1 MSVFDLATSA
11 GYATSG
17 AQNLRYTEINPESA
31 NLSGQIR
38 WRWQSAS
45 NHYWIPCQSYLIL
58 NFQVTKAGGVPIEA
72 GDGVSLAKDTGAC
85 AWNLV
90 THQINGVN
98 CGVSNNPGVDSIVMK
113 RAFMSSEFRNS
124 VGDIF
129 NLTDS
134 QTLAFAGSYAQH
146 AFVPPLGLYDTKTG
160 IPGGSHL
167 LTASLA
173 TNLVERMISGG
184 RTTSGLTISLQK
196 ARLMVCHVQPNEIMT
211 IPKTVFVNTIDLQ
224 TSSMN
229 HNSNGST
236 SLVYS
241 VPPSSRKLFV
251 SSQLSNLGSSNA
263 KGATFL
269 GGCLMSSLFVDY
281 AGHQS
286 PTAIYADELT
296 DYKRKYF
303 DLYAEKIMSGASAY
317 DTLFQHIQEPLTLH
331 AFNKSESDTS
341 TTATLKMTADGSTSP
356 SLIYLSALHHNSIV
370 LQYSPGSGL
379 LETVNFVSA
388 L

>member
-1 MSVFDLATSA
+1 MSVFDLSTSA

-45 NHYWIPCQSYLIL
+45 NHYWIPCNTYMIL
-58 NFQVTKAGGVPIEA
+58 DFAVTKTGGAIVA

-98 CGVSNNPGVDSIVMK
+98 CGVSNNPAVDSIVMK
-113 RAFMSSEFRNS
+113 RAFMSSEFKNT

-129 NLTDS
+129 NLTDV
-134 QTLAFAGSYAQH
+134 QTLNLEGSVMQLSW
-146 AFVPPLGLYDTKTG
+146 VPPLGLYDTKTG

-173 TNLVERMISGG
+173 TNLIERMISDG
-184 RTTSGLTISLQK
+184 RTTAGLTITLQK
-196 ARLMVCHVQPNEIMT
+196 ARLMVCHVQPNEIMD
-211 IPKTVFVNTIDLQ
+211 IPKTVFINTIDLQ

-251 SSQLSNLGSSNA
+251 SSQLSNLGSSDA
-263 KGATFL
+263 EGATFL
-269 GGCLMSSLFVDY
+269 GGCAMSSLFVDY
-281 AGHQS
+281 AGAQS
-286 PTAIYADELT
+286 PTAIYADALT

-317 DTLFQHIQEPLTLH
+317 DTLFQHTQEPLTLH

-341 TTATLKMTADGSTSP
+341 TTATLKMTADGASNP

>member
-1 MSVFDLATSA
+1 MSVFDLSTSA

-45 NHYWIPCQSYLIL
+45 NHYWIPCNTYMIL
-58 NFQVTKAGGVPIEA
+58 DFAVTKTGGAIVA

-98 CGVSNNPGVDSIVMK
+98 CGVSNNPAVDSIVMK
-113 RAFMSSEFRNS
+113 RAFMSSESKNT

-129 NLTDS
+129 NLTDV
-134 QTLAFAGSYAQH
+134 QTLNLEGSVMQLSW
-146 AFVPPLGLYDTKTG
+146 VPPLGLYDTKTG

-173 TNLVERMISGG
+173 TNLIERMISDG
-184 RTTSGLTISLQK
+184 RTTAGLTITLQK
-196 ARLMVCHVQPNEIMT
+196 ARLMVCHIQPNEIMN
-211 IPKTVFVNTIDLQ
+211 IPKTVFVNTVDLQ

-229 HNSNGST
+229 HNSNGSA

-251 SSQLSNLGSSNA
+251 SSQLSNLASNNA

-269 GGCLMSSLFVDY
+269 GGCAMSSLFVDY
-281 AGHQS
+281 AGSQA
-286 PTAIYADELT
+286 PTAIYADTLT

-303 DLYAEKIMSGASAY
+303 DLYAEKIMSGASGY
-317 DTLFQHIQEPLTLH
+317 DTIIDHIAQPLTLH

-341 TTATLKMTADGSTSP
+341 TTATLKMTADGSSKP
-356 SLIYLSALHHNSIV
+356 SLIYMSALHHNSIV

>member
-1 MSVFDLATSA
+1 MSVFDLATTA

-31 NLSGQIR
+31 NLSGQVR

-45 NHYWIPCQSYLIL
+45 NHYWIPCQTYMIL
-58 NFQVTKAGGVPIEA
+58 DFSIGKTAGALVA
-72 GDGVSLAKDTGAC
+72 GDSVSLAKDTGAC
-85 AWNLV
+85 VWNLV

-98 CGVSNNPGVDSIVMK
+98 CGVSNNPAVDSIVMK
-113 RAFMSSEFRNS
+113 RAFMSSEFKNT

-129 NLTDS
+129 NLTDD
-134 QTLAFAGSYAQH
+134 QTLNFTGSTTQLAW
-146 AFVPPLGLYDTKTG
+146 VPPLGLYDTKTG

-173 TNLVERMISGG
+173 TNLIERMVADG
-184 RTTSGLTISLQK
+184 RTTAGLTIKLEK
-196 ARLMVCHVQPNEIMT
+196 ARLMVCHVQPNEIME

-229 HNSNGST
+229 HNSNGSA

-251 SSQLSNLGSSNA
+251 SSQLSNLGSNDA

-269 GGCLMSSLFVDY
+269 GGCQMSSLFVDY
-281 AGHQS
+281 AGAQS
-286 PTAIYADELT
+286 PTAIYADQAT

-303 DLYAEKIMSGASAY
+303 DLYAEKIMSGASGY
-317 DTLFQHIQEPLTLH
+317 ETVKENYTEPLTLH

-341 TTATLKMTADGSTSP
+341 TTATLKMSADGSTSP
-356 SLIYLSALHHNSIV
+356 SLIYMSALHHNSIV